1 MEITLTSGS
10 KLNITVAPFAQAH
23 ALLKA
28 ILKAVKG
35 MSVSNDVLGADM
47 SLEGI
52 RNSPALFTQI
62 VEKVL
67 AIAVSPEVED
77 RLFECFARATWNGER
92 ITRELFDDPKLGDQ
106 AREDYYTIC
115 LKVIEANCKPF
126 FKQTFSGL
134 MASSPMPAESQK

>member
-1 MEITLTSGS
+1 MTLSSGS
-10 KLNITVAPFAQAH
+10 ELNITVAPFATAH
-23 ALLKA
+23 GLLKA

-35 MSVSNDVLGADM
+35 MSVSNDILGADM
-47 SLEGI
+47 SLDGI

-67 AIAVSPEVED
+67 AIAVSPEVEAC
-77 RLFECFARATWNGER
+77 LFECFFRATWNGER
-92 ITRELFDDPKLGDQ
+92 ITRELFDDPKLGEK
-106 AREDYYTIC
+106 AREDYYMIC

-134 MASSPMPAESQK
+134 MVSTPTPAESQK